1 MNALALARL
10 DDPLVGSKHALRRS
24 DFLRTL
30 ASGVNSSQPA
40 NDVGEK
46 SSSYDEHASG
56 SLFWTQK
63 DPTRFAGGR
72 KVFLSGPNGGPSV
85 QLQPTDGAW
94 TAVVDSLAN
103 GGTSNLYVYGGDDPV
118 NREDPNGEGFFGTVS
133 NCIEIKVE
141 ASPDTCPSGVQYI
154 LKCVTATCLYV
165 STGPSGDV
173 CTLPF
178 STDVNYNNLEAPEC
192 APGVWC

>member
-63 DPTRFAGGR
+63 DPIRF
-72 KVFLSGPNGGPSV
+72 
-85 QLQPTDGAW
+85 DGEDTNIYAY
-94 TAVVDSLAN
+94 S
-103 GGTSNLYVYGGDDPV
+103 GDDPI
-118 NREDPNGEGFFGTVS
+118 NNIDPTGLIPRCPADIGTCFQDCDDDYETANAKCRRKS
-133 NCIEIKVE
+133 
-141 ASPDTCPSGVQYI
+141 SPAARAICYGDAVLEYGICNA
-154 LKCVTATCLYV
+154 KCRVL
-165 STGPSGDV
+165 
-173 CTLPF
+173 F
-178 STDVNYNNLEAPEC
+178 
-192 APGVWC
+192 PGG

>member
-63 DPTRFAGGR
+63 DPIRLDGG
-72 KVFLSGPNGGPSV
+72 VNV
-85 QLQPTDGAW
+85 YE
-94 TAVVDSLAN
+94 
-103 GGTSNLYVYGGDDPV
+103 YVGDDPI
-118 NREDPNGEGFFGTVS
+118 NRSDPNGKDPPCCDS
-133 NCIEIKVE
+133 
-141 ASPDTCPSGVQYI
+141 SGSGDCQICYVPGPPPP
-154 LKCVTATCLYV
+154 TATPNPGKNITCLAVGGAVYIGCSALGGSGELCKTLANAAYNKCLGEPPQPPNV
-165 STGPSGDV
+165 CATDPASSGP
-173 CTLPF
+173 
-178 STDVNYNNLEAPEC
+178 
-192 APGVWC
+192 

>member
-63 DPTRFAGGR
+63 DPIRFDGGQANIYVYVNDDPINGSDPSGKGPVACAACAAACTTAAGVCILGAAGDPFGLAICTAASR
-72 KVFLSGPNGGPSV
+72 KCFEACDSGPC
-85 QLQPTDGAW
+85 QP
-94 TAVVDSLAN
+94 
-103 GGTSNLYVYGGDDPV
+103 DPEPQC
-118 NREDPNGEGFFGTVS
+118 NPTVS
-133 NCIEIKVE
+133 C
-141 ASPDTCPSGVQYI
+141 CP
-154 LKCVTATCLYV
+154 
-165 STGPSGDV
+165 
-173 CTLPF
+173 
-178 STDVNYNNLEAPEC
+178 
-192 APGVWC
+192 